1 MLLKLPIILPMI
13 TRKLNNPLSPQNLI
27 QEEGLPCL
35 KLSPLC
41 GLRLTRGLA
50 ANNNSKVSWWQRML
64 SLKREGDPNL
74 NMSRAIKKKHQSR
87 LKVGQSRIKSH
98 LRGNHKGNLL
108 RRKLRARLFQLFR
121 CLSSQTR
128 KLMLNLPPL
137 NYL

>member
-1 MLLKLPIILPMI
+1 
-13 TRKLNNPLSPQNLI
+13 
-27 QEEGLPCL
+27 
-35 KLSPLC
+35 
-41 GLRLTRGLA
+41 
-50 ANNNSKVSWWQRML
+50 ML